1 MRQTAHLS
9 TVDEFGQGDVS
20 VVAKDVDVVELGAG
34 AVLEFDAEE
43 VADVRGRAAAELNG
57 NGGGEVSW

>member
-1 MRQTAHLS
+1 MRQAAHLS

-20 VVAKDVDVVELGAG
+20 VVAKDVDVLEVGAG

-43 VADVRGRAAAELNG
+43 VADIRGSATAELNG
-57 NGGGEVSW
+57 NGRGEVS